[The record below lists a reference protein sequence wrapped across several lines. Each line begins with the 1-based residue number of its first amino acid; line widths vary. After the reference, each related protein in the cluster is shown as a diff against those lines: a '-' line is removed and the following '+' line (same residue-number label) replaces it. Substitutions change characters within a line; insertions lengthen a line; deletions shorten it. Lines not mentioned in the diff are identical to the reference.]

1 MPDPANQILMNQFP
15 DMMNVD
21 VLPER
26 VDRWCNVEGKHYL
39 LRLVQENPQPHGM
52 LFQLCAQLT
61 MTQQPVQRHPQ
72 SG

>member
-1 MPDPANQILMNQFP
+1 MNQFSE
-15 DMMNVD
+15 MMNVN
-21 VLPER
+21 VLPEH
-26 VDRWCNVEGKHYL
+26 VDRWCNVEGEHYL
-39 LRLVQENPQPHGM
+39 LQLVQENPQPHGM